1 MIFTGIA
8 FLLSVS
14 IYHTSPRFLYDNS
27 HQAVQRVRADK
38 GALFD
43 LFDRI
48 ENFFRRLEVY
58 VNLPLMEGMTTV
70 IVNVMVEV
78 LLIIALA
85 TREIQQG
92 KLSELISDDR
102 KSVLIYFPSEGFFKK
117 LRGRSDIE
125 DALQRLDKLTREEH
139 RMAAAQDL
147 FATQRIS
154 ERVTSMENDLQRV
167 DEGVKGLDMRVQ
179 GVGDG
184 VKGAYDRI
192 NVVID
197 GEYLLSGI
205 WLVVS
210 ISH

>member
-14 IYHTSPRFLYDNS
+14 IYLTSPRFLYDEA
-27 HQAVQRVRADK
+27 HQAAQRVRTNKA
-38 GALFD
+38 ALFE
-43 LFDRI
+43 LFNQI
-48 ENFFRRLEVY
+48 ESFFRRLEVY
-58 VNLPLMEGMTTV
+58 VNLPVMEGMTNV
-70 IVNVMVEV
+70 IVKVMVEV

-102 KSVLIYFPSEGFFKK
+102 KSLLIYLPSERFLKK
-117 LRGRSDIE
+117 LLGRSDIE

-147 FATQRIS
+147 YTTQRVA
-154 ERVTSMENDLQRV
+154 ERVTSIEKDL
-167 DEGVKGLDMRVQ
+167 
-179 GVGDG
+179 
-184 VKGAYDRI
+184 

-197 GEYLLSGI
+197 GQHLLFGL

-210 ISH
+210 ICR